1 MRRFPLL
8 SGLAIATLLGCRTM
22 ASVPSGPTAEDIVEG
37 RAEVVVD
44 TVRNGASVTV
54 NRARWTLRARTQ
66 DKLDFWSNVGA
77 LDLASAE
84 KVARTLDEKTFV
96 LALRSLM
103 ASDPDAAA
111 VAFGALH
118 SQTIDPFVKLRARVG
133 LTIALSW
140 QSDWPALARIAPD
153 ERDSTAGPLDPIVM
167 QAGVERWAHALAET
181 PAHTVEIPEGEIVLP
196 MRRSALGTPVVT
208 VRINGQPHEFWFD
221 TGASMTLISANI
233 AREAGVLLASQDSL
247 ALGVIAGHIPARAVY
262 VDSLGIGG
270 VTVRG
275 LSAAL
280 VNPDALRLDS
290 RDEKGVKT
298 SVRIDG
304 VIGTDIMR
312 HLDLV
317 LDASNETITIRRPSR
332 DPRAQRNLF
341 WMGYP
346 VVRLVTRDGRPVLFG
361 LDTGAE
367 VTYVTTALLRK
378 LPSTPI
384 ATRIGSLN
392 GLGTEKQRTEWVARS
407 VSLSDG
413 DYAMELRNIPVAPE
427 RRWTFVTVDGVIG
440 SDVALASR
448 MHLDFTNGVF
458 DVRRSAGP
466 LLKITQ

>member
-1 MRRFPLL
+1 MSAGPF
-8 SGLAIATLLGCRTM
+8 
-22 ASVPSGPTAEDIVEG
+22 GPTAEDIVEG
-37 RAEVVVD
+37 RAEAPVD
-44 TVRNGASVTV
+44 TVRDEASVTV
-54 NRARWTLRARTQ
+54 SRARWTLRARRQ
-66 DKLDFWSNVGA
+66 DKLDFWRNVGA
-77 LDLASAE
+77 LDLSSAE
-84 KVARTLDEKTFV
+84 KVARSFDEKTFA
-96 LALRSLM
+96 LALRALM
-103 ASDPDAAA
+103 SSDPDAAA

-118 SQTIDPFVKLRARVG
+118 AQTLDPFVRLRARVG

-153 ERDSTAGPLDPIVM
+153 ARDTSAGPLDPIVV
-167 QAGVERWAHALAET
+167 QAGVERWARALAGT
-181 PAHTVEIPEGEIVLP
+181 PAHTIDIPDGEIVIP
-196 MRRSALGTPVVT
+196 MRRSAFGTPVVT
-208 VRINGQPHEFWFD
+208 VRINGRSHEFWFD
-221 TGASMTLISANI
+221 TGASMTLISTNI

-270 VTVRG
+270 VMVRG
-275 LSAAL
+275 LAAAL
-280 VNPDALRLDS
+280 VNQDALRLDS

-317 LDASNETITIRRPSR
+317 LDAGDETITIRRPAR
-332 DPRAQRNLF
+332 DPRAQRNLY

-346 VVRLVTRDGRPVLFG
+346 VVRLVTRDGQSVLFG

-367 VTYVTTALLRK
+367 ATYVTTSLLRK

-384 ATRIGSLN
+384 AARLGSLS
-392 GLGTEKQRTEWVARS
+392 GLGTERQRTEWVARS

-458 DVRRSAGP
+458 DVRRPEGP
-466 LLKITQ
+466 LVKVTP